1 MYDTLQ
7 QTILTVTIPVNNTWP
22 VAVSGA
28 LLTRSLKTQNIL
40 WLLRLR
46 YCGFFNTYSRNL

>member
-7 QTILTVTIPVNNTWP
+7 QTILTVMIPVNNTWP

-28 LLTRSLKTQNIL
+28 LLTTSLKTQNIL